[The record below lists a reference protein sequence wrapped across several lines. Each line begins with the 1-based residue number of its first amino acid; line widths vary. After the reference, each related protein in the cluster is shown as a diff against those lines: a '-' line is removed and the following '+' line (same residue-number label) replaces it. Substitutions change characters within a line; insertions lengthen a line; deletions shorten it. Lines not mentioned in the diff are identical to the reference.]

1 MKAKKEKR
9 VADYSYKLRIQSN
22 RLGLIGNNAIVS
34 IANWLYQK

>member
-9 VADYSYKLRIQSN
+9 VADISYKLRIQSN
-22 RLGLIGNNAIVS
+22 RLELTGNNAIVS